1 MPTYRTPDVY
11 IEEIAVFPPSVAEV
25 ETAVPAFIG
34 YTETAPER
42 VADGEN
48 APPRP
53 RRITSFV
60 DFERAFGKP
69 QAASMTV
76 ALADD
81 GQGGFDYGLSC
92 GASSRSLLAHRLS
105 STRNIIHL
113 ARLAR
118 LFCKPVRAMG
128 SVRLRAAS
136 VSRACLRAW
145 RRKCVFHDR
154 PASVTVCDALL
165 PHVLASLSRR

>member
-81 GQGGFDYGLSC
+81 GQGGFAATVTPPVTFYLLYWAVKMYFDNGGGKCYI
-92 GASSRSLLAHRLS
+92 ASAGSYADTPAVDLADFTAALDAIALEDEPTLLVAPDAVRLDWF
-105 STRNIIHL
+105 L
-113 ARLAR
+113 YRLA
-118 LFCKPVRAMG
+118 
-128 SVRLRAAS
+128 
-136 VSRACLRAW
+136 VSRLKA
-145 RRKCVFHDR
+145 
-154 PASVTVCDALL
+154 
-165 PHVLASLSRR
+165 